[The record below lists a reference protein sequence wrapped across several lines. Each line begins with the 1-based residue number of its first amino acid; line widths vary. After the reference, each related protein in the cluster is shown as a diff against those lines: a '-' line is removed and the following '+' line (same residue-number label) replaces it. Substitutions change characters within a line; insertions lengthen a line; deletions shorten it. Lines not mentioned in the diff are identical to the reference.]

1 MGLTWRGVP
10 RGRAGVVRW
19 LVPASLWFAAG
30 GLSPVAAAPQDA
42 QVAHGFA
49 TISQQGHLTTIQA
62 SHNSVINYSAFS
74 ILPQETVRFVQPS
87 ASSRVLNRV
96 TGHEPS
102 LIQGHLQAN
111 GIVYLVNPAG
121 LYFAHGSVID
131 VAGLYAAAGH
141 FSNEDFLAGND
152 LFTEVGGS
160 VVNEGTIEG
169 RAVHLI
175 GRSVAN
181 RGSIAASDGIV
192 TLLAGHEVYVREQD
206 GRVLVRIDGFDLG
219 GEGQPSAGGSTPS
232 IGGEAGVDQ
241 SGSIRASR
249 GRVVLGAGDLYSLAV
264 RNSGSVEAAGGRLRV
279 AAADGAV
286 VNAGRLSADVPSGQG
301 GSVEISAPS
310 IVNSGSITADA
321 HQGTA
326 GSVRVVGHN
335 HTYLLGGSRTSA
347 AGGEGGAS
355 GGGVLVDSVAGLTLF
370 AAGAR
375 IDASGSREFG
385 SGGSGGSGGSVEV
398 SGDSMLF
405 NGSVDLQGISTRGS
419 LLLDPGDLTVADI
432 GTQDP
437 LAADGVIDFNE
448 PDSVTDVTISDE
460 ALEAVV
466 GHIRLAAARDLF
478 VNQPVHLAKN
488 NDLTLQ
494 ANRHLQVNAAI
505 QGSGRFIA
513 TADADGD
520 GTGDLALNAP
530 VSGFLSAALGGAAV
544 TLNATPI
551 QTVGLQLYNAPVVLG
566 GDTRLVAS
574 GVRFKAAVDAAAEGG
589 APALTIDGAA
599 AFDAPVGA
607 VQPLQSLEVLGAATI
622 NGGVLSTAGPQI
634 FHDAVTVNGDTTLN
648 ASGVTLGDSL
658 DAAQAGVGALSINGT
673 ALFSGPVG
681 STRALGSL
689 DVLGEATIDGGS
701 VITAGQQTYREAVT
715 VGEDGVALRGSGV
728 HFGSTVDLA
737 GNPEEGQGPGFGGEI
752 IDAALD
758 TAAARGPTALE
769 LGFQGPR
776 TMQDGEI
783 VVASSAVGLEESDG
797 DDGVAAA
804 GSLQIHAGEDG
815 VFFGGDVG
823 GSAALQ
829 SIEVVSAGLVTIQGG
844 LVRAWGDISLNPQ
857 GVAEVPTV
865 ATIAAPAGGLRIQS
879 TGGDFV
885 MGQNQKLTALG
896 DLAIEAAGQAT
907 LGDLNALGDTT
918 VHASAIELQTREAG
932 LVLNP
937 QGGLDPDEGVDYVTG
952 GNFDFNVGPT
962 VVGEGGQP
970 RFSAQGP
977 ASGPLASASDIIY
990 LQHQGLSASQ
1000 FTRGSTVLDLR
1011 ATGSPAPPPEGSTN
1025 LSEAIDGPV
1034 RRALLADD
1042 VLEELRLREADAQ
1055 ALRELGIGARPL
1067 RGSEVNSTLEGR
1079 HFYDD
1084 TLAGTLGGGGE
1095 RPGVALPRLSRAP
1108 ALEAA
1113 RRYREVFFE
1122 QVLDDQTGQLRWQDR
1137 SDYIRAVL
1145 EEAWNAYVASSPG
1158 AEADPSGFRAYLGA
1172 QPDYASAMR
1181 FLDHLSGLVGV
1192 VRSIGLTAREFQGCE
1207 ASLLNRVK
1215 PSSMDLEELERAIGG
1230 AVQRSV
1236 KRNQGMVTVAGR

>member
-1 MGLTWRGVP
+1 MPSV
-10 RGRAGVVRW
+10 
-19 LVPASLWFAAG
+19 S
-30 GLSPVAAAPQDA
+30 AAPQDA
-42 QVAHGFA
+42 QVVHGSA
-49 TISQQGHLTTIQA
+49 AIDQQGDLTTIQA

-74 ILPQETVRFVQPS
+74 ILPQETVRFVQPG

-96 TGHEPS
+96 TGPERS

-121 LYFAHGSVID
+121 VYFAKGSVVD

-141 FSNEDFLAGND
+141 ISNEDYLAGND
-152 LFTEVGGS
+152 LFAQVSGS
-160 VVNEGTIEG
+160 VVNEGTLQG

-181 RGSIAASDGIV
+181 RGSITASDGIV
-192 TLLAGHEVYVREQD
+192 TLLAGDEVYVREQG
-206 GRVLVRIDGFDLG
+206 GRVLVRIDGFDV
-219 GEGQPSAGGSTPS
+219 GEGGQPSAGGSAPS
-232 IGGEAGVDQ
+232 TGGEAGVDQ
-241 SGSIRASR
+241 SGSIRADR

-264 RNSGSVEAAGGRLRV
+264 RNSGSVAAAGGGVRV

-286 VNAGRLSADVPSGQG
+286 VNTGRLSADTQSGQG
-301 GSVEISAPS
+301 GLVEVAAPS
-310 IVNSGSITADA
+310 IVSSGSITADTHRGA
-321 HQGTA
+321 A
-326 GSVRVVGHN
+326 GSVRLVGHN
-335 HTYLLGGSRTSA
+335 HTYLLDGSRTSA
-347 AGGEGGAS
+347 SGGSGGAS
-355 GGGVLVDSVAGLTLF
+355 GGGVLVNSVAGLTLF
-370 AAGAR
+370 ASGAR
-375 IDASGSREFG
+375 IDVSSGRG
-385 SGGSGGSGGSVEV
+385 LGSGGSVELSGV
-398 SGDSMLF
+398 SMVF
-405 NGSVDLQGISTRGS
+405 NGSVDLQGVSAHGS

-437 LAADGVIDFNE
+437 LAGDGVIDFNE

-478 VNQPVHLAKN
+478 VNHPVNLAGN

-505 QGSGRFIA
+505 QGSGGSGRFVA

-520 GTGDLALNAP
+520 GAGDLALNAP
-530 VSGFLSAALGGAAV
+530 VSGFLSATLDGAAV

-551 QTVGLQLYNAPVVLG
+551 QTAGLQLYHAPVVLG
-566 GDTRLVAS
+566 ADTTLIAS
-574 GVRFKAAVDAAAEGG
+574 GVRFKAAVDAAAGG
-589 APALTIDGAA
+589 EAPALTIEGSA

-607 VQPLQSLEVLGAATI
+607 VQPLQSLDVLGAATI
-622 NGGVLSTAGPQI
+622 NGGVFSTVGPQS
-634 FHDAVTVNGDTTLN
+634 FRDAVTVNGDTTLN

-658 DAAQAGVGALSINGT
+658 DAAKAGVGAVTISGT

-689 DVLGEATIDGGS
+689 DVVGETTIHGGS
-701 VITAGQQTYREAVT
+701 ITTTGQQTYHQAVT
-715 VGEDGVALRGSGV
+715 VGREGVALGGSGV
-728 HFGSTVDLA
+728 HFGSTVDLKEPDESEP
-737 GNPEEGQGPGFGGEI
+737 GEGFVPVLEVSGTGFEIHGPRVMRDGVVVAVGTTLAAEGDDDGGEGTTEPG
-752 IDAALD
+752 A
-758 TAAARGPTALE
+758 
-769 LGFQGPR
+769 
-776 TMQDGEI
+776 
-783 VVASSAVGLEESDG
+783 
-797 DDGVAAA
+797 
-804 GSLQIHAGEDG
+804 LQIHAGADG
-815 VFFGGDVG
+815 VFFGGEVG
-823 GSAALQ
+823 GSTALQ
-829 SIEVVSAGLVTIQGG
+829 SIGVVSAGLVTIRGD
-844 LVRAWGDISLNPQ
+844 LVRTWGGISLNPQ

-879 TGGDFV
+879 VDGDVV

-896 DLAIEAAGQAT
+896 DLTIEAAGRAA
-907 LGDLNALGDTT
+907 LGDLNALGHTT

-952 GNFDFNVGPT
+952 GNFDFNVAPT
-962 VVGEGGQP
+962 AVGEGGQP

-977 ASGPLASASDIIY
+977 ASGPLASASNIVY
-990 LQHQGLSASQ
+990 LQHRGLSASQ

-1011 ATGSPAPPPEGSTN
+1011 ATGSPAPPPDGSTN
-1025 LSEAIDGPV
+1025 LSEALDGPV
-1034 RRALLADD
+1034 RRASFADD
-1042 VLEELRLREADAQ
+1042 VLEELRLKEADAQ

-1067 RGSEVNSTLEGR
+1067 RGSEIAGGLEGR

-1084 TLAGTLGGGGE
+1084 TLVGTLGGGGE
-1095 RPGVALPRLSRAP
+1095 QAGVALPRLSRAP

-1122 QVLDDQTGQLRWQDR
+1122 QVVDDQTGELRWQDR

-1145 EEAWNAYVASSPG
+1145 EEAWNAYVASSPD
-1158 AEADPSGFRAYLGA
+1158 AAADASGFRAYLGA
-1172 QPDYASAMR
+1172 QPDYASALR
-1181 FLDHLSGLVGV
+1181 FLDHLSGLVAV
-1192 VRSIGLTAREFQGCE
+1192 LRSIGLTAREFQVCE
-1207 ASLLNRVK
+1207 VSLLNRVK

-1230 AVQRSV
+1230 AVQQSAERD
-1236 KRNQGMVTVAGR
+1236 RGMVSVAGR